1 MATPIS
7 GGSRIRTNTPAEN
20 AYNALKASNDNIA
33 LRQLRLST
41 GKRINS
47 AADDVAG
54 YITSKSLAARNT
66 SLKSALKSVGEAK
79 NVTAIVQDA
88 LDNVSLLLNDI
99 KQLTSNAASGALGTD
114 EKIALSKGAFRLTQ
128 QIQTIVDSTVFGG
141 RNLLDGSFSEDWNIG
156 FKANNDLLNIS
167 LNLKSNNF
175 SDFNISEDV
184 NINAIDPNDENDIFF
199 NDGFNLNNTKIN
211 NQNYGNTNFA
221 GIVGLQVD
229 DFNDVNTVSLGI
241 FSESRIANTL
251 QSLSSAINNVNK
263 VASYVGGVDA
273 RLSSQASLL
282 SSQITNYNAA
292 ISRIEDADVAEEQLE
307 LIKSQFLQQAS
318 LISLTQ
324 ANQNPQSFLQL
335 FR

>member
-1 MATPIS
+1 M
-7 GGSRIRTNTPAEN
+7 
-20 AYNALKASNDNIA
+20 
-33 LRQLRLST
+33 
-41 GKRINS
+41 
-47 AADDVAG
+47 
-54 YITSKSLAARNT
+54 
-66 SLKSALKSVGEAK
+66 
-79 NVTAIVQDA
+79 
-88 LDNVSLLLNDI
+88 
-99 KQLTSNAASGALGTD
+99 GTD

-141 RNLLDGSFSEDWNIG
+141 RNLLDGSFSGDWNIG
-156 FKANNDLLNIS
+156 FKADNELLNIS
-167 LNLKSNNF
+167 LNLKGNNY